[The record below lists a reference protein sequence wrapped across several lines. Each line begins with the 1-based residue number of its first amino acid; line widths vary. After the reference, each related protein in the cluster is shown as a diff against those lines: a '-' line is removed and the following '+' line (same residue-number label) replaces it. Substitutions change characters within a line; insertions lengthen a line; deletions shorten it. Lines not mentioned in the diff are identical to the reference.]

1 MIRRPLLTGP
11 AGAALPPQAAP
22 PEAHC
27 PATERRARPKC
38 RKVSGG
44 GNFTHIEHPP
54 QCYGRGKLVGFRGD
68 RLCLVLASCASE
80 SGGSWVRTPAPDA
93 CVPERDFQGLAGR
106 EAKRTRWRPKG
117 PSRPR
122 SRPQGGM
129 LPLNRSLVPFWR
141 TRKEPP
147 AGQANQISFSRKV
160 KPGTSLAPAAS
171 RRAGKTPRPAYPQ
184 TEGCLWLRLAEMATG
199 PTVSPGRSRRPITT
213 KRWLLVW
220 P

>member
-93 CVPERDFQGLAGR
+93 CVPERDFQGRLALEPFFPPFLSVQKGGPRRIGER
-106 EAKRTRWRPKG
+106 ERACPQAI
-117 PSRPR
+117 PR
-122 SRPQGGM
+122 NE
-129 LPLNRSLVPFWR
+129 LFVAV
-141 TRKEPP
+141 P
-147 AGQANQISFSRKV
+147 AG
-160 KPGTSLAPAAS
+160 
-171 RRAGKTPRPAYPQ
+171 
-184 TEGCLWLRLAEMATG
+184 
-199 PTVSPGRSRRPITT
+199 
-213 KRWLLVW
+213 
-220 P
+220 